1 MEDENGSKLVWFI
14 SGWFCLSLVGPV
26 YLWDVLFI
34 SGLVLFL
41 GDSVYLW
48 LVLFFFGWSCF
59 SMVGPVYLWFGPVYL
74 G

>member
-1 MEDENGSKLVWFI
+1 MGPSW
-14 SGWFCLSLVGPV
+14 SGLFLVGSV
-26 YLWDVLFI
+26 YLWLVLFI